1 MKPIKT
7 FLFVSVVIVAG
18 LVAINWIDTH
28 KNTSVQSEEKLVTT
42 SYGAFLASQH
52 ALYINDFDKAD
63 ELLANVDDSAKEYP
77 SVAQIRVLTDFLNG
91 TIPTD
96 IKSLD
101 KQKTVVS
108 RIIGDAYLV
117 QNNDWNEI
125 YKRHKNDT
133 MRLMSPFRIWSG
145 IAINHV
151 TETLKFID
159 KLETNP
165 SWQAFLRGQLY
176 AERGKIQKAV
186 DAFAEVKP
194 EFMNI
199 NDYLYLMS
207 FYKHNNLT
215 AEANT
220 LRTKFTTKPG
230 SMFMINFTN
239 IPDWSL
245 FTGYKNQLAFN
256 LVQTVA
262 HTQSMARS
270 DLALLLLRFA
280 ENVADKNQMQSDA
293 INYHSGLYM
302 VANNGNYK
310 KYFTKIGET
319 SPYYPFVNLRI
330 AELNKN
336 EIAIRNAIKAQPLF
350 IPAVTQLVSWQTQR
364 GDKAKALQTIDT
376 SLQNS
381 DISTNAKAYLYKMR
395 AETNFIFGDI
405 DAAQKDLSSATIL
418 LSKPDPDV
426 FSIQARIWAAKGE
439 NLDKA
444 YAYSLTL
451 VQFAPM
457 DSCSWDTLGYVMRA
471 REGVDAALDLM
482 ERVGEVA
489 NSCSALF
496 EHLGDMYVQV
506 KENKL
511 ARDAYLR
518 AIELSDDGLSVKPV
532 LEKKLKGIK

>member
-7 FLFVSVVIVAG
+7 FLFVSGLIVAG
-18 LVAINWIDTH
+18 LVAIYLTDTR
-28 KNTSVQSEEKLVTT
+28 KNSAQPEEKIITT

-52 ALYINDFDKAD
+52 ALYTNNFDKID
-63 ELLANVDDSAKEYP
+63 EFMGHIDDKAKDYKP
-77 SVAQIRVLTDFLNG
+77 VIQIRALSDFLNG
-91 TIPTD
+91 NIPTD
-96 IKSLD
+96 IKHLD
-101 KQKTVVS
+101 KQKTIVS

-117 QNNDWNEI
+117 KNNKWNDV
-125 YKRHKNDT
+125 YTRHKNDN
-133 MRLMSPFRIWSG
+133 MRLMAPFRIWSG
-145 IAINHV
+145 IAINHI

-176 AERGKIQKAV
+176 AERGKVQKAA

-215 AEANT
+215 AKANE

-230 SMFMINFTN
+230 SMFMINFTD
-239 IPDWSL
+239 IPDWTL
-245 FTGYKNQLAFN
+245 FTGYHNQLAFN
-256 LVQTVA
+256 LIQTVA
-262 HTQSMARS
+262 HTQAMSHS
-270 DLALLLLRFA
+270 DLSLLLLRFA
-280 ENVADKNQMQSDA
+280 ENVADKNQIQSDA
-293 INYHSGLYM
+293 ANYHSGLYM
-302 VANNGNYK
+302 IGNKGNYG
-310 KYFTKIGET
+310 KYFSQIDEN
-319 SPYYPFVNLRI
+319 SPYYPFVNLRL
-330 AELNKN
+330 AELTKN
-336 EIAIRNAIKAQPLF
+336 EAAVRKAIKAQPLF
-350 IPAVTQLVSWQTQR
+350 MPAITQLVGWQTQR
-364 GDKAKALQTIDT
+364 GDKTGVFQTIDNA
-376 SLQNS
+376 LQNT
-381 DISTNAKAYLYKMR
+381 DISTAAKAYLYKMR
-395 AETNFIFGDI
+395 AEINFIFGDI
-405 DAAQKDLSSATIL
+405 AAAQKDLDSATIL

-426 FSIQARIWAAKGE
+426 FSIQARVWAAKSE

-457 DSCSWDTLGYVMRA
+457 DSCTWDTLGYVIRA
-471 REGVDAALDLM
+471 REGVEASLDLM

-489 NSCSALF
+489 NSCSSLF
-496 EHLGDMYVQV
+496 EHLGDMYM
-506 KENKL
+506 EINDTKL

-518 AIELSDDGLSVKPV
+518 AIELSDDGLTIKPV

>member
-1 MKPIKT
+1 
-7 FLFVSVVIVAG
+7 
-18 LVAINWIDTH
+18 
-28 KNTSVQSEEKLVTT
+28 
-42 SYGAFLASQH
+42 
-52 ALYINDFDKAD
+52 
-63 ELLANVDDSAKEYP
+63 
-77 SVAQIRVLTDFLNG
+77 
-91 TIPTD
+91 
-96 IKSLD
+96 
-101 KQKTVVS
+101 
-108 RIIGDAYLV
+108 
-117 QNNDWNEI
+117 
-125 YKRHKNDT
+125 

-145 IAINHV
+145 IAINHI

-159 KLETNP
+159 KMETNP

-176 AERGKIQKAV
+176 AERGKVQKAV

-230 SMFMINFTN
+230 SMFMINFTD

-245 FTGYKNQLAFN
+245 FAGYKNQLAFN

-302 VANNGNYK
+302 ITNNGNYK
-310 KYFTKIGET
+310 KYFAKISET

-364 GDKAKALQTIDT
+364 GDKAKALQTIDA

-405 DAAQKDLSSATIL
+405 DAAQKDLSSAIIL

-532 LEKKLKGIK
+532 LENKLRKVK